1 MLKVEGNLK
10 ITFLI
15 EKEKNTMQKM
25 LNLSGVLFITLLS
38 VIVSLCLIV
47 NVFAKNITV
56 ATDTNFPPFEFKD
69 PQTGKHTGFDV
80 ELWDAIAKEIG
91 ISYELQPMDFNG
103 IIPGLQSGQLDVGI
117 AGMTIKPER
126 AKVIDF
132 SEPYYNAGLLILV
145 KAATKDINKVE
156 DLEGKVVA
164 TKLGTTSE
172 DFLKKNAKAKEIKLY
187 PNNDA
192 MFMELMMGGADAV
205 MFDSPVI
212 SNYVRETGKD
222 KVMVVGPMYM
232 GQSYGIGFPKGSELV
247 GKVNTALKAIKEKGV
262 YKELYLKWFNTE
274 PK

>member
-1 MLKVEGNLK
+1 MTK
-10 ITFLI
+10 
-15 EKEKNTMQKM
+15 
-25 LNLSGVLFITLLS
+25 LSTLLL
-38 VIVSLCLIV
+38 SLILICSFAGSG
-47 NVFAKNITV
+47 FAKNLTI

-91 ISYELQPMDFNG
+91 VEYDLQPMDFNG
-103 IIPGLQSGQLDVGI
+103 IIPGLQSGQLDAGI
-117 AGMTIKPER
+117 AGITIKPER
-126 AKVIDF
+126 AKVVDF
-132 SEPYYNAGLLILV
+132 SDPYYNAGLLLLV
-145 KAATKDINKVE
+145 KASNKEITKVE
-156 DLEGKVVA
+156 DLEGKLVA

-172 DFLKKNAKAKEIKLY
+172 DFLKKNAKAKEVKLY

-212 SNYVRETGKD
+212 ANYVREVGKE
-222 KVMVVGPMYM
+222 KVKVVGPLYM

-247 GKVNTALKAIKEKGV
+247 GKVNVALKTLKENGS
-262 YKELYLKWFNTE
+262 YRELYLKWFNTE